1 MRIGF
6 IGAGKVGF
14 TLGKYFS
21 KHGKEITGYYSRNTV
36 SAEEAAEFTDS
47 RAFDNMGEL
56 IENSD
61 VLFLTVPDGSITDV
75 YRQVAQCP
83 IRGKLI
89 CHCSGALS
97 ARLAFPDIKETGA
110 YGYSVHPLFA
120 VSSKYSAYEELAD
133 VFFAVEGD
141 EERIGDIEGLM
152 KSVWLRYQ
160 RIDGENKI
168 GYHCAAAIAS
178 NLMVGLIKESVDILG
193 RCGFSPEDAVS
204 ALGPLVR
211 GNVQHVLED
220 GLEAS
225 LTGPL
230 ERGDIGTIIKHLDS
244 FDAGKD
250 EKVNG
255 ADEDEGVFT
264 REEEKQLYK
273 LLSKKILPVAQ
284 AKHPDRSYE
293 EIKKL
298 LNE

>member
-1 MRIGF
+1 
-6 IGAGKVGF
+6 
-14 TLGKYFS
+14 
-21 KHGKEITGYYSRNTV
+21 
-36 SAEEAAEFTDS
+36 
-47 RAFDNMGEL
+47 
-56 IENSD
+56 
-61 VLFLTVPDGSITDV
+61 
-75 YRQVAQCP
+75 
-83 IRGKLI
+83 
-89 CHCSGALS
+89 
-97 ARLAFPDIKETGA
+97 
-110 YGYSVHPLFA
+110 
-120 VSSKYSAYEELAD
+120 
-133 VFFAVEGD
+133 
-141 EERIGDIEGLM
+141 
-152 KSVWLRYQ
+152 
-160 RIDGENKI
+160 
-168 GYHCAAAIAS
+168 
-178 NLMVGLIKESVDILG
+178 MVGLIKESVDILG

-250 EKVNG
+250 EKVHG